1 MIQTTP
7 TRANV
12 VVLKQILNLIPRN
25 LISRHARETGVDAKA
40 RTFSVASHLAAM
52 LFAQLSHAIGLND
65 LCDWLRLKAAALSR
79 FGVTPPARNTL
90 SHANKQRDAAFV
102 EKLFWST
109 LGHLQHASPDFAAG
123 RKGKGLLRRFKVK
136 IHAVDSTTMQLVANC
151 MDWAKHRRRK
161 AAAKM
166 HLRLDLHSYLPSFA
180 IVGTAKDNDNKRA
193 REVCAGI
200 ADGEIV
206 VFDKAYV
213 DFAHL
218 SDLDA
223 RGAQW
228 VTRAKDNMKWRAVKH
243 LTKGKQNIIKDQLI
257 ALTGA
262 KHKGMRMRRVEARVE
277 VDGEWRV
284 MVFITNNLEW
294 SPQSV
299 CDLYRR
305 RWDIEVFFKQV
316 KQSLRLTGFLGHS
329 ANAVRWQVYAALLV
343 YVLLR
348 YLAHLSGWNHS
359 FTRLFAVT
367 RSALWE
373 RLDLLALL
381 KSHGTAPGRMRVIGA
396 LDQAWLPGFA
406 SIRT

>member
-1 MIQTTP
+1 MNKQTP

-12 VVLKQILNLIPRN
+12 VVLKQILNLIPRH
-25 LISRHARETGVDAKA
+25 LIGRHARETGVEAKA
-40 RTFSVASHLAAM
+40 RTFSVTSHLAAM

-65 LCDWLRLKAAALSR
+65 VCDWLRLKAAALSR
-79 FGVTPPARNTL
+79 FGITPPARNTL
-90 SHANKQRDAAFV
+90 SHANKQRDSAFV
-102 EKLFWST
+102 EKLFWTT
-109 LGHLQHASPDFAAG
+109 LGHLQHACPDFASG
-123 RKGKGLLRRFKVK
+123 RKGKGLLRRFKVR

-180 IVGTAKDNDNKRA
+180 IVGTARDNDNKRA

-218 SDLDA
+218 ADLDA
-223 RGAQW
+223 RGVQW
-228 VTRAKDNMKWRAVKH
+228 VTRAKDNMKWRAVKT
-243 LTKGKQNIIKDQLI
+243 LTKGKQDIIKDQLV

-277 VDGEWRV
+277 VDGESRV

-348 YLAHLSGWNHS
+348 FMAHLSGWNHS

-367 RSALWE
+367 RSVLWE
-373 RLDLLALL
+373 RLDLMALL
-381 KSHGTAPGRMRVIGA
+381 KFHGTASGRMRVIGA

-406 SIRT
+406 PIGT

>member
-1 MIQTTP
+1 MNKTTP

-12 VVLKQILNLIPRN
+12 IVLKQILNHIPRH

-40 RTFSVASHLAAM
+40 RTFSVTSHLAAM

-65 LCDWLRLKAAALSR
+65 VCDWLRLKCAALAR
-79 FGVTPPARNTL
+79 FGVTPPSRNTL
-90 SHANKQRDAAFV
+90 SHANKERDALFV

-109 LGHLQHASPDFAAG
+109 LGHLQHACPDFAHG
-123 RKGKGLLRRFKVK
+123 RKGKGLLRRFKVR

-166 HLRLDLHSYLPSFA
+166 HLRLDLHSYLPSF
-180 IVGTAKDNDNKRA
+180 VVVDSAKDNDNKRA

-200 ADGEIV
+200 SDGEIV

-223 RGAQW
+223 RGVQW
-228 VTRAKDNMKWRAVKH
+228 VTRAKDNMKNRVVKT
-243 LTKGKQNIIKDQLI
+243 LTKGKQNIIKDQII

-262 KHKGMRMRRVEARVE
+262 KHKGMQIRRVEARVE

-284 MVFITNNLEW
+284 MVFITNNLKW

-316 KQSLRLTGFLGHS
+316 KQSLKLSGFLGHS

-348 YLAHLSGWNHS
+348 YMAHLSDWGHS

-373 RLDLLALL
+373 RLNLLALL
-381 KSHGTAPGRMRVIGA
+381 KSHGTASGRMRVIGA
-396 LDQAWLPGFA
+396 LNQAWLPGFA